1 MGSHYSVGQHSS
13 YSAGK
18 GLSCSAEEHQSSSVG
33 VVGSNCSGGEEGLS
47 CSAEEHQSSSVGV
60 VGSNCFGGEEGLSCS
75 VGKGVVDCIQAGCC

>member
-18 GLSCSAEEHQSSSVG
+18 
-33 VVGSNCSGGEEGLS
+33 GLS